1 MSKYDGL
8 SKSQLVA
15 LLEKHD
21 RTKKLG
27 LVWERDEILAD
38 NAIDENFVAA
48 TLDVGLS
55 DKPAPWRNLVI
66 EGDNFDSLR
75 WLRMTHAGQIKCIYV
90 DPPYNTGNKDWVYND
105 RYFDSDDR
113 YRFSTWLEFL
123 YRRFTLARDLLT
135 EDGVIL
141 VSINDENRALLE
153 LMLEEALPGMRLG
166 SLTWRSR
173 TGGNEGGE
181 SFLSKNHEH
190 ILLFGRSG
198 FRFSG
203 TKKSY
208 EDYTNPDDDPRG
220 DWQSDNLTQSKT
232 AVERENSYFP
242 ICDPKT
248 NIFYPCN
255 PDGVWRYTSKALSP
269 KKTKIRTKF
278 IEEWIELEQIL
289 FPKDQRVETWGT
301 KDELLAAIDAGDVP
315 RSGKTL
321 LIDRGLPDVRIS
333 REETVPALDY
343 WVGKPVGF
351 GTPRFKRFQKDL
363 KNPNQPLS
371 SWIIPNSEAQTKT
384 DNTNEIVSG
393 TTDEGSKAIK
403 RVFGSKA
410 FNYPKPPSLLKEL
423 IKQASSPN
431 DIVLDFFAGSATT
444 AQAVMELNA
453 EDHGDRRFIMA
464 SSTEVTED
472 EPDKNICRDITAERV
487 RLLNKSDDK
496 KYADLAAEFA
506 YLKTR
511 EIPFD
516 AFDDELRPQEVWS
529 ALEALHGLP
538 LTEFEVGGSWNEH
551 ATEAQV
557 IIYAD
562 AVDKGLM
569 AHIQKHVDARANLF
583 VYSWAPG
590 QIELEFPKRDF
601 EVRSVRDTLIKRFQQ

>member
-1 MSKYDGL
+1 MNQYDEL

-105 RYFDSDDR
+105 RYFDADDR

-153 LMLEEALPGMRLG
+153 LMLEEALPGMRVG

-173 TGGNEGGE
+173 TGGNEGKE
-181 SFLSKNHEH
+181 YFLSGNHEH
-190 ILLFGRSG
+190 ILIYANNG
-198 FRFSG
+198 FRFAG
-203 TKKSY
+203 TEKSFDQY
-208 EDYTNPDDDPRG
+208 KYFDAERDDWYR
-220 DWQSDNLTQSKT
+220 SDNLTVPVAYNDKR
-232 AVERENSYFP
+232 AGKAYYPLLN
-242 ICDPKT
+242 PK
-248 NIFYPCN
+248 NGVWYPCN
-255 PDGVWRYTSKALSP
+255 PDAVWRYASIEKSGSSA
-269 KKTKIRTKF
+269 KIKTKF
-278 IEEWIELEQIL
+278 MEEWIELDQIL
-289 FPKDQRVETWGT
+289 FPEEDKVLTWNT
-301 KDELLAAIDAGDVP
+301 KTELLEAIEAGEVP
-315 RSGKTL
+315 KSGKAL
-321 LIDRGLPDVRIS
+321 LLRKDLPD
-333 REETVPALDY
+333 LDF
-343 WVGKPVGF
+343 WIGKPIGF
-351 GTPRFKRFQKDL
+351 GTPSFKRYKKSLRSQT
-363 KNPNQPLS
+363 QPLS
-371 SWIIPNSEAQTKT
+371 SWIIPKSEKDTGNA
-384 DNTNEIVSG
+384 DFNEIIAG
-393 TTDEGSKAIK
+393 TNDEGSKEIK
-403 RVFGSKA
+403 SVFGSKA
-410 FNYPKPPSLLKEL
+410 FNYPKPPSLLKK
-423 IKQASSPN
+423 IIVQSSSPG
-431 DIVLDFFAGSATT
+431 DTILDFFAGSATT
-444 AQAVMELNA
+444 AQAVMALNA
-453 EDHGDRRFIMA
+453 EDQGDRRFIMA

-472 EPDKNICRDITAERV
+472 EPDKNICRDITAERI
-487 RLLNKSDDK
+487 RLLNQSTDK
-496 KYADLAAEFA
+496 KYTDLAAEFA

-516 AFDDELRPQEVWS
+516 AFDDDLTPQEVWS

-538 LTEFEVGGSWNEH
+538 LTEFEAGMSWNEH
-551 ATEAQV
+551 ATETQV

-562 AVDKGLM
+562 EVNNDLIK
-569 AHIQKHVDARANLF
+569 HIQKHVAARANLF

-601 EVRSVRDTLIKRFQQ
+601 EVRSVRDTLIRRFQQ